1 MALHIKDAEAEAAVR
16 ELAELRG
23 ATLTEAV
30 KAACKEAISRDRRNI
45 PVKELLA
52 DLQAEIRALPANGEK
67 ADKAFFDEL
76 WGEND

>member
-16 ELAELRG
+16 ELAQMRKVS
-23 ATLTEAV
+23 LTEAV
-30 KAACKEAISRDRRNI
+30 RAAAQEALKRDRRNI
-45 PVKELLA
+45 PVQERLA
-52 DLQAEIRALPANGEK
+52 EVHAMIRAMPVTGEK